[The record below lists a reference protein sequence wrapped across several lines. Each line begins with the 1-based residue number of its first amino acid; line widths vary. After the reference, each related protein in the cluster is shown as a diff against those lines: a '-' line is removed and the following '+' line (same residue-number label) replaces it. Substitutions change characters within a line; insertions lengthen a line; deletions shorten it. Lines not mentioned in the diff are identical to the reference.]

1 MDSRLEVIAQD
12 LPKGRSVWILDRTDM
27 ARAKETL
34 GRVAA
39 LQGNVPLS
47 LIQKGTPD
55 EVREYCRRLI
65 EVAAPGGGFLL
76 DSGAV
81 IYEAEEANIRAM
93 VQTAKEC
100 GAYR

>member
-1 MDSRLEVIAQD
+1 MDSRLETISAD
-12 LPKGRSVWILDRTDM
+12 LPSGRTIWLLDRTDM
-27 ARAKETL
+27 AHAKATL

-47 LIQKGTPD
+47 LLQTGTPA

-81 IYEAEEANIRAM
+81 VQQGKDENLRAM
-93 VQTAKEC
+93 LQAARDYGV
-100 GAYR
+100 Y